1 MVRVGLLG
9 RVGGIWPELRVVR
22 RERRGVRMPITRMVV
37 VVVFAVVELQ
47 KVVGVH
53 LGRGEGGKESPKVL
67 DSDWRARRETG
78 ESKRVIICCM

>member
-1 MVRVGLLG
+1 
-9 RVGGIWPELRVVR
+9 
-22 RERRGVRMPITRMVV
+22 MVV

-53 LGRGEGGKESPKVL
+53 LGRGEGGKESPKDL